1 MDIPGSDTA
10 GGVRCSD
17 LIRDRLAGTSTRRGF
32 IQLIFVSVDQAA
44 VERRQEAAV
53 KDIRTGRPLAE
64 FEFLGDLID
73 RAFESRCVDAAD
85 AVAPDLAGQ
94 DVVVDDGA

>member
-10 GGVRCSD
+10 GGVRCPD
-17 LIRDRLAGTSTRRGF
+17 LIRDRLAGTSTPRHFYYGRF
-32 IQLIFVSVDQAA
+32 IQLISGSVDQAA

-53 KDIRTGRPLAE
+53 KDIRTRRPFAE

-73 RAFESRCVDAAD
+73 
-85 AVAPDLAGQ
+85 
-94 DVVVDDGA
+94 